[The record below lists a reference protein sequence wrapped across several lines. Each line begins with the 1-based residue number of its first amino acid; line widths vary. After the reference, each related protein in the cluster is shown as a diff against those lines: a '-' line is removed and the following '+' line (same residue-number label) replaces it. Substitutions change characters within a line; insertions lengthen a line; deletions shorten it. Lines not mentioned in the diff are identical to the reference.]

1 LHSAAWNVSVRIP
14 KEAYMNSSKKYLW
27 TEMSSYHDQST
38 ELQDV
43 KVENS
48 GFESGS
54 RNWSV
59 PKEYKIIPNSGRNGT
74 AALFCER
81 DTAEETK
88 AVSRKFKLQ
97 QNCYYKMACWIKADI
112 TATGEYK
119 TGATF
124 IMLFKKGDKV
134 LHRIYPNGLIKS
146 GDWTYIEKVF
156 TMFPDAD
163 TCEIRMN
170 LFNGYI
176 GKAWFDSL
184 SLEVYD
190 KWSIY
195 VATPGTR
202 TIFMDCPKIKVT
214 AHCTGEKS
222 EKNLYCLAE
231 IFSKNFQEQKVAKIV
246 NGQADITFSKLQA
259 GEAKANLIL
268 LDIEKKQILARET
281 FETSIFMPE
290 QRDKDN
296 ACWIDAKGRSI
307 VDGKPFLPIGL
318 FMGHCLKED
327 IDIISDSD
335 FNCLMP
341 YASMSLRLDY
351 KYEGDEIDHY
361 TDRYDGDAN
370 NSIEKVKEVLD
381 LCNDKGLKIVFN
393 LINLYE
399 EKKLNIK
406 KWHGIEGTDNIVRK
420 VIQEFK
426 DNPSILAWYVNDEAP
441 ASMFDTLYARRK
453 LLNKLDPYHP
463 TWCVSMHFTE
473 LYTFTQTCDV
483 MGIDPYPLFDKN
495 SDIGPLEFAGQQAA
509 KLKMPYWGVPQ
520 IFSWAYYE
528 PFKDIGKIENWT
540 NLFRV
545 PTEEEIRTMTLSMAI
560 NGAKGFLFYYYP
572 CIKDEGNHIPIK
584 DYFAKNWAKVK
595 NVASALKSLEPYL
608 LSEHKQQDVS
618 LTDIKGS
625 VHAAEFINDAGK
637 SCIIIAAGKMENF
650 SCIINSSKRYKS
662 QFGNT
667 KVSECGNYLFKGQNI
682 CSDILFEQ

>member
-1 LHSAAWNVSVRIP
+1 
-14 KEAYMNSSKKYLW
+14 MNSSKNYLW
-27 TEMSSYHDQST
+27 GEIPSYHDQSL
-38 ELQDV
+38 EIQNI

-54 RNWSV
+54 ANWLMS
-59 PKEYKIIPNSGRNGT
+59 KDYKIISNGGRNGT

-81 DTAEETK
+81 ETIEETE
-88 AVSRKFKLQ
+88 AVCREFKLQ
-97 QNCYYKMACWIKADI
+97 HNCYYKMACWIKADI
-112 TATGEYK
+112 TALGEYK

-124 IMLFKKGDKV
+124 IMLFKKGDRV

-156 TMFPDAD
+156 TMVPDAD
-163 TCEIRMN
+163 TCEIKMN
-170 LFNGYI
+170 LFNGYR
-176 GKAWFDSL
+176 GRAWFDSL
-184 SLEVYD
+184 SLEIYD

-195 VATPGTR
+195 VAAPGMR
-202 TIFMDCPKIKVT
+202 TIFMDCPEMKVT
-214 AHCTGEKS
+214 AYCTGDKS
-222 EKNLYCLAE
+222 DENLYCLAE
-231 IFSKNFQEQKVAKIV
+231 VCGENFKEKTVAKIV
-246 NGQADITFSKLQA
+246 NGQASIVFNQLHPGQA
-259 GEAKANLIL
+259 KVDLIL
-268 LDIEKKQILARET
+268 LDAQKKQILARES
-281 FETSIFMPE
+281 FETNIFVPE
-290 QRDKDN
+290 QRNKDN
-296 ACWIDAKGRSI
+296 ACWIDLKGRSI

-327 IDIISDSD
+327 IDIIADSD

-341 YASMSLRLDY
+341 YASMSLRSDY

-370 NSIEKVKEVLD
+370 NSIDKVKEVLD

-399 EKKLNIK
+399 EKKFNIK
-406 KWHGIEGTDNIVRK
+406 KWHGVKGTDNIVKK

-426 DNPSILAWYVNDEAP
+426 DNPSILAWYVNDESP

-453 LLNKLDPYHP
+453 LLNQLDPYHP

-483 MGIDPYPLFDKN
+483 MGIDPYPLINKN
-495 SDIGPLEFAGQQAA
+495 SDMGPLKFAGQQAA

-528 PFKDIGKIENWT
+528 PFEDIGKLENWT
-540 NLFRV
+540 DVFPV

-572 CIKDEGNHIPIK
+572 CIKDEGNHIPVK
-584 DYFAKNWAKVK
+584 DYFVKNWAKVK
-595 NVASALKSLEPYL
+595 SVASALKSLESYL
-608 LSEHKQQDVS
+608 LSDHEQQPIKLADV
-618 LTDIKGS
+618 KGS
-625 VHAAEFINDAGK
+625 VNASEFINNEGK
-637 SCIIIAAGKMENF
+637 SCVIIAAGKLEKS
-650 SCIINSSKRYKS
+650 SCIINSNKKYKS

-667 KVSECGNYLFKGQNI
+667 KISKDGKYLFEGQNI
-682 CSDILFEQ
+682 SSDILFEQ